1 MTPGI
6 SHSSASNSAI
16 DRTSVR
22 HLTVTIGSGHLLSA
36 VIVIDVVQGQREAR
50 KRRRTPGLAQPRGS
64 AATYDYTR
72 SNVRCRAHTCL
83 VCLNNNYVHL

>member
-1 MTPGI
+1 MSGLRTPRI
-6 SHSSASNSAI
+6 SHSSAANSVI

-50 KRRRTPGLAQPRGS
+50 KRRRTPGLAQTRGS
-64 AATYDYTR
+64 VATCDYTR
-72 SNVRCRAHTCL
+72 SNVRCLEHSLSCL
-83 VCLNNNYVHL
+83 P

>member
-1 MTPGI
+1 MSGLRTPGI
-6 SHSSASNSAI
+6 SHSSSANSVI

-50 KRRRTPGLAQPRGS
+50 KRRRTPVLAQPRGS
-64 AATYDYTR
+64 VATCDYTR
-72 SNVRCRAHTCL
+72 SNVRCLAHTLSCL
-83 VCLNNNYVHL
+83 P